1 MLRHYVRREPQEGKQ
16 RQKEMEYYNKILCV
30 TFAELTGGRDPVMKA
45 NTLKCNVQRSN
56 IACARR
62 GGGEGTQALYVWS
75 SIPEKYRRR
84 FVATYGDPEEKMRE
98 AMTKASIKIDAKARE
113 YYEAY
118 TYMDKDGQ
126 ERHLTEKMIEEYTIN
141 ASVLGEL
148 EKMAARRQAIRSSL
162 NAPMSG
168 AWDLILDSSERM
180 RESYGH
186 TLPGTLAR
194 LKTRLKAWKSDGYQS
209 VVSGKLGNTS
219 ALKITGD
226 FLKLIVA
233 LKRSKVPVYTDAQLF
248 EKANE
253 IAEERGWKPI
263 RSLSGMKKWL
273 NSPSVEPLWYDAVYG
288 EQAARQR
295 YGRKHKTA
303 LPTRRDTLWYGD
315 GTKLNLYYRD
325 EQGKVRTTQVYEVID
340 AMSEVLLGYCISD
353 TEDYEAQYHAYRMAI
368 QKSGHK
374 PYEIVYD
381 NQGGHK
387 KLDSDGFIGKIC
399 RVHRPTQPYNG
410 ESKTIESVFGR
421 FQAQVLHKDW
431 RFTGQNVTAKKASSR
446 PNVEFIEAN
455 KDSLYTLEEL
465 KDAYAAARKEWNE
478 GVHPAT
484 GERRIDMYEKS
495 VNEETQEVTL
505 HDMVDM
511 FWVFTK
517 RMATFTDQGLQVT
530 VKGEKRQYEVCSS
543 PGVPDHEWRRK
554 HTYERFIVAYDP
566 YDFASIRLYTKG
578 TDGSLRFERTA
589 EPYILIHRALQDQQG
604 TGDAKFIR
612 QEQEA
617 NLQDRIERTVEGR
630 TIAAEHGTDAEQ
642 QGLHSPKLKGTTA
655 AVQRQIDHRM
665 ERYSQPPEQYQLGRH
680 TKSLSLDDWLDV
692 MDGGDDGDTP
702 RIPLPMEKKIASKL

>member
-45 NTLKCNVQRSN
+45 NTLKCNVQRCN

-113 YYEAY
+113 YYEVY

-162 NAPMSG
+162 NAPMSS

-209 VVSGKLGNTS
+209 VVSGKLGNSS

-233 LKRSKVPVYTDAQLF
+233 LKRSKVPVYTDAQLL

-530 VKGEKRQYEVCSS
+530 IKGEKRQYEVCSS

-604 TGDAKFIR
+604 TDDAKFIR

-617 NLQDRIERTVEGR
+617 NLQDRIERTVAGR

-692 MDGGDDGDTP
+692 MEGGDDGDTP

>member
-1 MLRHYVRREPQEGKQ
+1 
-16 RQKEMEYYNKILCV
+16 
-30 TFAELTGGRDPVMKA
+30 
-45 NTLKCNVQRSN
+45 
-56 IACARR
+56 
-62 GGGEGTQALYVWS
+62 
-75 SIPEKYRRR
+75 
-84 FVATYGDPEEKMRE
+84 
-98 AMTKASIKIDAKARE
+98 
-113 YYEAY
+113 
-118 TYMDKDGQ
+118 MDKDGQ

-194 LKTRLKAWKSDGYQS
+194 LKTRLKAWKADGYQS
-209 VVSGKLGNTS
+209 VVSGKLGNSS

-604 TGDAKFIR
+604 TDDAKFIR

-617 NLQDRIERTVEGR
+617 NLQDRIERTVAGR

-692 MDGGDDGDTP
+692 MECGTEDEK
-702 RIPLPMEKKIASKL
+702 RIPLATEKKIASKL

>member
-1 MLRHYVRREPQEGKQ
+1 MLHHYVRREPQEGKQ

-209 VVSGKLGNTS
+209 VVSGKLGNSS

-273 NSPSVEPLWYDAVYG
+273 NSPAVEPLWYDAVYG

-325 EQGKVRTTQVYEVID
+325 EHGKVRTTQVYEVID

-530 VKGEKRQYEVCSS
+530 IKGEKRQYEVCSS

-604 TGDAKFIR
+604 TDDAKFIR

-617 NLQDRIERTVEGR
+617 NLQDRIERTVAGR

-692 MDGGDDGDTP
+692 MEGGDDGDTP

>member
-1 MLRHYVRREPQEGKQ
+1 
-16 RQKEMEYYNKILCV
+16 MEYYNKVLCV
-30 TFAELTGGRDPVMKA
+30 TYAELTGGENPVIKA
-45 NTLKCNVQRSN
+45 DTLRQNVCRNN
-56 IACARR
+56 IVCARQ
-62 GGGEGTQALYVWS
+62 GKGEGNYALYVWS

-84 FVATYGDPEEKMRE
+84 FVALLGDPEERMRE
-98 AMTKASIKIDAKARE
+98 AMKKASVKIDAAARE
-113 YYEAY
+113 FYEAY
-118 TYMDKDGQ
+118 TYTDKDGR
-126 ERHLTEKMIEEYTIN
+126 ERHLTDKMIEEYTVN

-148 EKMAARRQAIRSSL
+148 QKMASRRRAIRHSL
-162 NAPMSG
+162 NAPMSS

-186 TLPGTLAR
+186 TLPGTISR
-194 LKTRLKAWKSDGYQS
+194 LKTRLKAWKSGGYAS
-209 VVSGKLGNTS
+209 VLSGKLGNSS
-219 ALKITGD
+219 ALKVTPD
-226 FLKLIVA
+226 FLKVIVA
-233 LKRSKVPVYTDAQLF
+233 LKRSRVPVLTDAQIF
-248 EKANE
+248 AKANE
-253 IAEERGWKPI
+253 IAAERGWKPV
-263 RSLSGMKKWL
+263 RSLSGMKKLL

-295 YGRKHKTA
+295 YGRKHKTE

-325 EQGKVRTTQVYEVID
+325 AQGKVRTTQVYEVID

-368 QKSGHK
+368 QTSRHK
-374 PYEIVYD
+374 PYEVVYD

-387 KLDSDGFIGKIC
+387 KLDTDGFIGKIC

-446 PNVEFIEAN
+446 PNLEFIEAN
-455 KDSLYTLEEL
+455 KESLYTLEEL
-465 KDAYAAARKEWNE
+465 KDAYAAARREWNE
-478 GVHPAT
+478 GLHPAT

-495 VNEETQEVTL
+495 VNEETQEVTV

-511 FWVFTK
+511 FWVFAK
-517 RMATFTDQGLQVT
+517 RPATFTDQGLQVT
-530 VKGEKRQYEVCSS
+530 IKGKRRQYEVFST

-566 YDFASIRLYTKG
+566 YDFASIRLYTRGADG
-578 TDGSLRFERTA
+578 TLRFERTA
-589 EPYILIHRALQDQQG
+589 EPYIVIHRALQDQRD

-617 NLQDRIERTVEGR
+617 NLQDRIERTVAGR
-630 TIAAEHGTDAEQ
+630 MIASEHGMDAEQ
-642 QGLHSPKLKGTTA
+642 QGLRSPKLKGA
-655 AVQRQIDHRM
+655 GADVQRQIERRL
-665 ERYSQPPEQYQLGRH
+665 ERYSEPAEQYQLGRH
-680 TKSLSLDDWLDV
+680 TKTASLADWMDVLDEK
-692 MDGGDDGDTP
+692 T
-702 RIPLPMEKKIASKL
+702 IPLPSEKKIASKL

>member
-45 NTLKCNVQRSN
+45 NTLKCNVQRCN

-168 AWDLILDSSERM
+168 AWDLILDSAERM

-194 LKTRLKAWKSDGYQS
+194 LKTRLKAWKADGYQS
-209 VVSGKLGNTS
+209 VVSGKLGNSS

-505 HDMVDM
+505 HDMVNM

-530 VKGEKRQYEVCSS
+530 IKGEKRQYEVCSS

-604 TGDAKFIR
+604 TDDAKFIR

-617 NLQDRIERTVEGR
+617 NLQDRIERTVAGR

-692 MDGGDDGDTP
+692 MEGGDDGDTP

>member
-194 LKTRLKAWKSDGYQS
+194 LKTRLKAWKADGYQS

-325 EQGKVRTTQVYEVID
+325 DQGKVRTTQVYEVID

-368 QKSGHK
+368 QTSGHK
-374 PYEIVYD
+374 PWEIVYD

-530 VKGEKRQYEVCSS
+530 IKGEKRQYEVCSS

-604 TGDAKFIR
+604 TDDAKFIR

-617 NLQDRIERTVEGR
+617 NLQDRIERTVAGR

-692 MDGGDDGDTP
+692 MEGGDDGDTP

>member
-45 NTLKCNVQRSN
+45 NTLKCNVQRCN

-98 AMTKASIKIDAKARE
+98 AMTKASIKMDVKARE

-194 LKTRLKAWKSDGYQS
+194 LKTRLKAWKADGYQS
-209 VVSGKLGNTS
+209 VVSGKLGNSS

-253 IAEERGWKPI
+253 TAEERGWKPI

-530 VKGEKRQYEVCSS
+530 IKGEKRQYEVCSS

-604 TGDAKFIR
+604 TDDAKFIR

-617 NLQDRIERTVEGR
+617 NLQDRIERTVAGR

-692 MDGGDDGDTP
+692 MEGDDGDTP

>member
-98 AMTKASIKIDAKARE
+98 TMTKASIKIDAKARE

-168 AWDLILDSSERM
+168 AWDLILDSAERM

-194 LKTRLKAWKSDGYQS
+194 LKTRLKAWKTEGYQS
-209 VVSGKLGNTS
+209 VVSGKLGNSS

-273 NSPSVEPLWYDAVYG
+273 TSPSVEPLWYDAVYG

-530 VKGEKRQYEVCSS
+530 IKGEKRQYEVCSS

-604 TGDAKFIR
+604 TDDAKFIR

-617 NLQDRIERTVEGR
+617 NLQDRIERTVAGR

-692 MDGGDDGDTP
+692 MEGGDNGDTP

>member
-1 MLRHYVRREPQEGKQ
+1 MLHHYVRREPQEGKQ

-45 NTLKCNVQRSN
+45 NTLKCNVQRCN

-194 LKTRLKAWKSDGYQS
+194 LKTRLKAWKADGYQS
-209 VVSGKLGNTS
+209 VVSGKLGNSS

-273 NSPSVEPLWYDAVYG
+273 NSPAVKPLWYDAVYG

-446 PNVEFIEAN
+446 PNIEFIEAN

-517 RMATFTDQGLQVT
+517 RMATFTDQGLLVT

-604 TGDAKFIR
+604 TDDAKFIR

-617 NLQDRIERTVEGR
+617 NLQDRIERTVAGR

-665 ERYSQPPEQYQLGRH
+665 ERYSQPLEQYQLGKH

-692 MDGGDDGDTP
+692 MEGGDDGDTP

>member
-168 AWDLILDSSERM
+168 AWDLILDSAERM

-209 VVSGKLGNTS
+209 VVSGKLGNSS

-530 VKGEKRQYEVCSS
+530 VKGEKRQYEVFST
-543 PGVPDHEWRRK
+543 PGIPDHAWRRK
-554 HTYERFIVAYDP
+554 HTYERFVVAYDP
-566 YDFASIRLYTKG
+566 YDFASIRLYTKDA
-578 TDGSLRFERTA
+578 DGSLRFERTA
-589 EPYILIHRALQDQQG
+589 EPYVVIHRALQDQQD
-604 TGDAKFIR
+604 TEDAKFIR

-617 NLQDRIERTVEGR
+617 NLADRIERTVEGR
-630 TIAAEHGTDAEQ
+630 TIAAEHGMDAEQ
-642 QGLHSPKLKGTTA
+642 QGLHSPKLKGANA
-655 AVQRQIDHRM
+655 AVQRQIEHRM
-665 ERYSQPPEQYQLGRH
+665 EHYSKPPEQYQLGRH

-692 MDGGDDGDTP
+692 IEGGDEGDTP

>member
-194 LKTRLKAWKSDGYQS
+194 LKTRLKAWKADGYQS
-209 VVSGKLGNTS
+209 VVSGKLGNSS

-530 VKGEKRQYEVCSS
+530 IKGEKRQYEVCSS

-604 TGDAKFIR
+604 TDDAKFIR

-617 NLQDRIERTVEGR
+617 NLQDRIERTVAGR

-692 MDGGDDGDTP
+692 MEGGDDGDTP

>member
-1 MLRHYVRREPQEGKQ
+1 MLRHYVSREPQEGKQ

-45 NTLKCNVQRSN
+45 NTLKCNVQRCN

-113 YYEAY
+113 FYEAY

-194 LKTRLKAWKSDGYQS
+194 LKTRLKAWKADGYQS
-209 VVSGKLGNTS
+209 VVSGKLGNSS

-273 NSPSVEPLWYDAVYG
+273 NSPAVEPLWYDAVYG

-530 VKGEKRQYEVCSS
+530 IKGEKRQYEVCSS

-604 TGDAKFIR
+604 TDDAKFIR

-617 NLQDRIERTVEGR
+617 NLQDRIERTVAGR

-692 MDGGDDGDTP
+692 MEGGDDGDTP

>member
-1 MLRHYVRREPQEGKQ
+1 MLRHCVRREPQEGKQ

-194 LKTRLKAWKSDGYQS
+194 LKTRLKAWKADGYQS
-209 VVSGKLGNTS
+209 VVSGKLGNSS

-263 RSLSGMKKWL
+263 RSLNGMKKWL

-288 EQAARQR
+288 EQTARQR

-387 KLDSDGFIGKIC
+387 KLDSDGFIRKIC

-530 VKGEKRQYEVCSS
+530 VKGEKRQYEVFST

-554 HTYERFIVAYDP
+554 HTYERFVVAYDP

-578 TDGSLRFERTA
+578 ADGSLRFERTA
-589 EPYILIHRALQDQQG
+589 EPYVVIHRALQDQQG
-604 TGDAKFIR
+604 TDDAKFIR

-617 NLQDRIERTVEGR
+617 NLQDRIERTVAGR

-642 QGLHSPKLKGTTA
+642 QGLHSPKLKGTNA
-655 AVQRQIDHRM
+655 AVQRQIEHRM
-665 ERYSQPPEQYQLGRH
+665 EHYSKPPETYQLGRH

-692 MDGGDDGDTP
+692 MEGGDDGDTP

>member
-168 AWDLILDSSERM
+168 AWDMILDSSERM

-209 VVSGKLGNTS
+209 VVSGKLGNSS

-248 EKANE
+248 ERANE

-303 LPTRRDTLWYGD
+303 LPTRRDSLWYGD

-530 VKGEKRQYEVCSS
+530 IKGEKRQYEVCSS

-604 TGDAKFIR
+604 TDDAKFIR

-617 NLQDRIERTVEGR
+617 NLQDRIERTVAGR

-692 MDGGDDGDTP
+692 MEGGDDGDTP

>member
-1 MLRHYVRREPQEGKQ
+1 MLRHYVSRELQEGKQ

-45 NTLKCNVQRSN
+45 NTLKCNVQRCN

-194 LKTRLKAWKSDGYQS
+194 LKTRLKAWKADGYQS
-209 VVSGKLGNTS
+209 VVSGKLGNSS

-530 VKGEKRQYEVCSS
+530 IKGEKRQYEVCSS

-604 TGDAKFIR
+604 TDDAKFIR

-617 NLQDRIERTVEGR
+617 NLQDRIERTVAGR

-692 MDGGDDGDTP
+692 MEGGDDGDTP

>member
-45 NTLKCNVQRSN
+45 NTLKCNVQRCN

-113 YYEAY
+113 FYEAY

-194 LKTRLKAWKSDGYQS
+194 LKTRLKAWKADGYQS
-209 VVSGKLGNTS
+209 VVSGKLGNSS

-226 FLKLIVA
+226 FQKLIVA

-530 VKGEKRQYEVCSS
+530 IKGEKRQYEVCSS

-604 TGDAKFIR
+604 TDDAKFIR

-617 NLQDRIERTVEGR
+617 NLQDRIERTVAGR

-692 MDGGDDGDTP
+692 MEGGDDDDTP

>member
-45 NTLKCNVQRSN
+45 NTLKCNVQRCN

-194 LKTRLKAWKSDGYQS
+194 LKTRLKAWKADGYQS
-209 VVSGKLGNTS
+209 VVSGKLGNSS

-253 IAEERGWKPI
+253 IAEARGWKPI

-340 AMSEVLLGYCISD
+340 AMSEVLLAYCISD

-604 TGDAKFIR
+604 TDDAKFIR

-617 NLQDRIERTVEGR
+617 NLQDRIERTVAGR

-692 MDGGDDGDTP
+692 MEGGDDGDTP

>member
-30 TFAELTGGRDPVMKA
+30 TFAELTGGRDPVIKA

-194 LKTRLKAWKSDGYQS
+194 LKTRLKAWKADGYQS
-209 VVSGKLGNTS
+209 VVSGKLGNSS

-368 QKSGHK
+368 QTSGHK

-530 VKGEKRQYEVCSS
+530 IKGEKRQYEVCSS

-604 TGDAKFIR
+604 TDDAKFIR

-617 NLQDRIERTVEGR
+617 NLQDRIERTVAGR

-692 MDGGDDGDTP
+692 MEGGDDGDTP

>member
-1 MLRHYVRREPQEGKQ
+1 MRQEMI
-16 RQKEMEYYNKILCV
+16 R
-30 TFAELTGGRDPVMKA
+30 
-45 NTLKCNVQRSN
+45 N
-56 IACARR
+56 I
-62 GGGEGTQALYVWS
+62 V
-75 SIPEKYRRR
+75 K
-84 FVATYGDPEEKMRE
+84 
-98 AMTKASIKIDAKARE
+98 
-113 YYEAY
+113 
-118 TYMDKDGQ
+118 KDGKA
-126 ERHLTEKMIEEYTIN
+126 ESFFEDYRYYKNGEMVALPVDVKKEYTWN
-141 ASVLGEL
+141 ASVLNALMEEFKRLSSSNNKLTGFRRNLWEL
-148 EKMAARRQAIRSSL
+148 L
-162 NAPMSG
+162 
-168 AWDLILDSSERM
+168 LVTSEEWRPV
-180 RESYGH
+180 YGH
-186 TLPGTLAR
+186 SLPGSVG
-194 LKTRLKAWKSDGYQS
+194 RLKALINKFRPDNYG
-209 VVSGKLGNTS
+209 VLVSGKYGNSNT
-219 ALKITGD
+219 LKIEEDGGRY
-226 FLKLIVA
+226 LVA
-233 LKRSKVPVYTDAQLF
+233 LKRSRVPVYTDMEIF
-248 EKANE
+248 EEYNRVAP
-253 IAEERGWKPI
+253 ERGWKPLKSP
-263 RSLSGMKKWL
+263 RSLREWF
-273 NSPSVEPLWYDAVYG
+273 NSPRIEPLWYDAVYG
-288 EQAARQR
+288 EMKAHQR
-295 YGRKHKTA
+295 YDRKHRTI
-303 LPTRRDTLWYGD
+303 LPGRRDSLWYGD

-325 EQGKVRTTQVYEVID
+325 ENGNKCTTSVYEVVD
-340 AMSEVLLGYCISD
+340 AYSEVLLGYYISD
-353 TEDYEAQYHAYRMAI
+353 NEDYIAQYHAFRMAI
-368 QKSGHK
+368 QTSRHK
-374 PYEIVYD
+374 PYEIVCD

-446 PNVEFIEAN
+446 PNIEFIEAN

-604 TGDAKFIR
+604 TDDAKFIR

-617 NLQDRIERTVEGR
+617 NIQDRIERTVAGR

-665 ERYSQPPEQYQLGRH
+665 ERYSQPPEQYQLGKH

-692 MDGGDDGDTP
+692 MEGGDDGDTP

>member
-1 MLRHYVRREPQEGKQ
+1 
-16 RQKEMEYYNKILCV
+16 
-30 TFAELTGGRDPVMKA
+30 
-45 NTLKCNVQRSN
+45 
-56 IACARR
+56 
-62 GGGEGTQALYVWS
+62 
-75 SIPEKYRRR
+75 
-84 FVATYGDPEEKMRE
+84 
-98 AMTKASIKIDAKARE
+98 MTKASIKIDAKARE

-194 LKTRLKAWKSDGYQS
+194 LKTRLKAWKADGYQS
-209 VVSGKLGNTS
+209 VVSGKLGNSS

-530 VKGEKRQYEVCSS
+530 IKGEKRQYEVCSS

-604 TGDAKFIR
+604 TDDAKFIR

-617 NLQDRIERTVEGR
+617 NLQDRIERTVAGR

-692 MDGGDDGDTP
+692 MEGGDDGDTP

>member
-84 FVATYGDPEEKMRE
+84 FVAIYGDPEEKMRE

-118 TYMDKDGQ
+118 TYMDKDGE

-194 LKTRLKAWKSDGYQS
+194 LKTRLKAWKADGYQS
-209 VVSGKLGNTS
+209 VVSGKLGNSS

-233 LKRSKVPVYTDAQLF
+233 LKRSKVPVYTDVQLF

-530 VKGEKRQYEVCSS
+530 IKGEKRQYEVCSS

-604 TGDAKFIR
+604 TDDAKFIR

-617 NLQDRIERTVEGR
+617 NLQDRIERTVAGR

-655 AVQRQIDHRM
+655 DVQRQIDHRM

-692 MDGGDDGDTP
+692 MEGGDDGDTP

>member
-45 NTLKCNVQRSN
+45 NTLKCNVQRCN

-194 LKTRLKAWKSDGYQS
+194 LKTRLKAWKADGYQS
-209 VVSGKLGNTS
+209 VVSGKLGNSS

-253 IAEERGWKPI
+253 TAEERGWKPI

-273 NSPSVEPLWYDAVYG
+273 NSPAVEPLWYDAVYG

-530 VKGEKRQYEVCSS
+530 IKGEKRQYEVCSS

-604 TGDAKFIR
+604 TDDAKFIR

-617 NLQDRIERTVEGR
+617 NLQDRIERTVAGR

-642 QGLHSPKLKGTTA
+642 QGLHSPKLKGTSA

-692 MDGGDDGDTP
+692 MEGGDDGDTP

>member
-209 VVSGKLGNTS
+209 VVSGKLGNSS

-273 NSPSVEPLWYDAVYG
+273 SSPSVEPLWYDAVYG

-530 VKGEKRQYEVCSS
+530 IKGEKRQYEVCSS

-604 TGDAKFIR
+604 TDDAKFIR

-617 NLQDRIERTVEGR
+617 NLQDRIERTVAGR

-692 MDGGDDGDTP
+692 MEGGDDGDTP

>member
-98 AMTKASIKIDAKARE
+98 AMTKASIKIDAKARD

-209 VVSGKLGNTS
+209 VVSGKLGNSS

-530 VKGEKRQYEVCSS
+530 IKGEKRQYEVCSS

-604 TGDAKFIR
+604 TDDAKFIR

-617 NLQDRIERTVEGR
+617 NLQDRIERTVAGR

-692 MDGGDDGDTP
+692 MEGGDDGDTP

>member
-98 AMTKASIKIDAKARE
+98 AMMKASIKIDAKARE
-113 YYEAY
+113 FYEAY

-194 LKTRLKAWKSDGYQS
+194 LKTRLKAWKVDGYQS
-209 VVSGKLGNTS
+209 VVSGKLGNSS

-273 NSPSVEPLWYDAVYG
+273 NSPAVEPLWYDAVYG

-484 GERRIDMYEKS
+484 GERRIDMYVKS

-604 TGDAKFIR
+604 TDDAKFIR

-692 MDGGDDGDTP
+692 MEGGDDGDTP

>member
-1 MLRHYVRREPQEGKQ
+1 MLRHCVRREPQEGKQ

-45 NTLKCNVQRSN
+45 NTLKCNVQRCN

-168 AWDLILDSSERM
+168 AWDLILDSAERM
-180 RESYGH
+180 RDSYGH

-194 LKTRLKAWKSDGYQS
+194 LKTRLKAWKADGYQS
-209 VVSGKLGNTS
+209 VVSGKLGNSS

-421 FQAQVLHKDW
+421 FQSQVLHKDW

-530 VKGEKRQYEVCSS
+530 IKGEKRQYEVCSS

-604 TGDAKFIR
+604 TDDAKFIR

-617 NLQDRIERTVEGR
+617 NLQDRIERTVAGR

-655 AVQRQIDHRM
+655 AVQRQIGHRM

-692 MDGGDDGDTP
+692 MEGGDDGNTP

>member
-194 LKTRLKAWKSDGYQS
+194 LKTRLKAWKADGYQS
-209 VVSGKLGNTS
+209 VVSGKLGNSS

-273 NSPSVEPLWYDAVYG
+273 TSPSVEPLWYDAVYG

-530 VKGEKRQYEVCSS
+530 IKGEKRQYEVCSS

-604 TGDAKFIR
+604 TDDAKFIR

-617 NLQDRIERTVEGR
+617 NLQDRIERTVAGR

-692 MDGGDDGDTP
+692 MEGGDDGDTP

>member
-45 NTLKCNVQRSN
+45 NTLKCNVQRCN

-113 YYEAY
+113 FYEAY

-209 VVSGKLGNTS
+209 VVSGKLGNSS

-253 IAEERGWKPI
+253 TAEERGWKPI

-273 NSPSVEPLWYDAVYG
+273 NSPAVEPLWYDAVYG

-530 VKGEKRQYEVCSS
+530 IKGEKRQYEVCSS

-604 TGDAKFIR
+604 TDDAKFIR

-617 NLQDRIERTVEGR
+617 NLQDRIERTVAGR

-692 MDGGDDGDTP
+692 MDGKAEDEM
-702 RIPLPMEKKIASKL
+702 RIPLLPEKKIASKL

>member
-45 NTLKCNVQRSN
+45 NTLKCNVQRCN

-194 LKTRLKAWKSDGYQS
+194 LKTRLKAWKADGYQS
-209 VVSGKLGNTS
+209 VVSGKLGNSS

-530 VKGEKRQYEVCSS
+530 IKGEKRQYEVCSS

-604 TGDAKFIR
+604 TDDAKFIR

-617 NLQDRIERTVEGR
+617 NLQDRIERTVAGR

-692 MDGGDDGDTP
+692 MEGGDDGDTP

>member
-194 LKTRLKAWKSDGYQS
+194 LKTRLKAWKADGYQS
-209 VVSGKLGNTS
+209 VVSGKLGNSS

-253 IAEERGWKPI
+253 TAEERGWKPI

-273 NSPSVEPLWYDAVYG
+273 NSPAVEPLWYDAVYG

-478 GVHPAT
+478 GLHPAT

-530 VKGEKRQYEVCSS
+530 IKGEKRQYEVCSS

-604 TGDAKFIR
+604 TDDAKFIR

-617 NLQDRIERTVEGR
+617 NLQDRIERTVAGR

-642 QGLHSPKLKGTTA
+642 QGLHSPKLKGTSA

-692 MDGGDDGDTP
+692 MEGGDGDTP

>member
-45 NTLKCNVQRSN
+45 NTLKCNVQRCN

-113 YYEAY
+113 FYEAY

-194 LKTRLKAWKSDGYQS
+194 LKTRLKAWKADGYQS
-209 VVSGKLGNTS
+209 VVSGKLGNSS

-253 IAEERGWKPI
+253 TAEERGWKPI

-273 NSPSVEPLWYDAVYG
+273 NSPAVEPLWYDAVYG

-530 VKGEKRQYEVCSS
+530 IKGEKRQYEVCSS

-604 TGDAKFIR
+604 TDDAKFIR

-617 NLQDRIERTVEGR
+617 NLQDRIERTVAGR

-692 MDGGDDGDTP
+692 MEGGDDGDTP

>member
-194 LKTRLKAWKSDGYQS
+194 LKTRLKAWKADGYQS
-209 VVSGKLGNTS
+209 VVSGKLGNSS

-484 GERRIDMYEKS
+484 GERRIDMYEKN

-530 VKGEKRQYEVCSS
+530 IKGEKRQYEVCSS

-604 TGDAKFIR
+604 TDDAKFIR

-617 NLQDRIERTVEGR
+617 NLQDRIERTVAGR

-692 MDGGDDGDTP
+692 MEGGDDGDTP

>member
-45 NTLKCNVQRSN
+45 NTLKCNVQRCN

-194 LKTRLKAWKSDGYQS
+194 LKTRLKAWKADGYQS
-209 VVSGKLGNTS
+209 VVSGKLGNSS

-273 NSPSVEPLWYDAVYG
+273 NSPAVEPLWYDAVYG

-604 TGDAKFIR
+604 TDDAKFIR

-617 NLQDRIERTVEGR
+617 NLQDRIERTVAGR

-692 MDGGDDGDTP
+692 MEGGDDGDTP

>member
-194 LKTRLKAWKSDGYQS
+194 LKTRLKAWKADGYQS
-209 VVSGKLGNTS
+209 VVSGKLGNSS

-273 NSPSVEPLWYDAVYG
+273 NSPAVEPLWYDAVYG

-530 VKGEKRQYEVCSS
+530 IKGEKRQYEVCSS

-604 TGDAKFIR
+604 TDDAKFIR

-617 NLQDRIERTVEGR
+617 NLQDRIERTVAGR

-642 QGLHSPKLKGTTA
+642 QGLHSPKLKGMTA

-692 MDGGDDGDTP
+692 MEGGDDGDTP

>member
-45 NTLKCNVQRSN
+45 NTLKCNVQRCN

-209 VVSGKLGNTS
+209 VVSGKLGNSS

-273 NSPSVEPLWYDAVYG
+273 SSPSVEPLWYDAVYG

-478 GVHPAT
+478 GRHPAT

-530 VKGEKRQYEVCSS
+530 IKGEKRQYEVCSS

-604 TGDAKFIR
+604 TDDAKFIR

-617 NLQDRIERTVEGR
+617 NLQDRIERTVAGR

-692 MDGGDDGDTP
+692 MEGGDNGDTP

>member
-168 AWDLILDSSERM
+168 AWDLILDSAERM

-194 LKTRLKAWKSDGYQS
+194 LKTRLKAWKADGYQS
-209 VVSGKLGNTS
+209 VVSGKLGNSS

-253 IAEERGWKPI
+253 IAEKRGWKPI

-421 FQAQVLHKDW
+421 FQSQILHKDW

-530 VKGEKRQYEVCSS
+530 IKGEKRQYEVCSS

-604 TGDAKFIR
+604 TDDAKFIR

-617 NLQDRIERTVEGR
+617 NLQDRIERTVAGR

-692 MDGGDDGDTP
+692 MEGGDDGDTP

>member
-194 LKTRLKAWKSDGYQS
+194 LKTRLKAWKADGYQS
-209 VVSGKLGNTS
+209 VVSGKLGNSS

-399 RVHRPTQPYNG
+399 RVYRPTQPYNG

-530 VKGEKRQYEVCSS
+530 IKGEKRQYEVCSS

-604 TGDAKFIR
+604 TDDAKFIR

-617 NLQDRIERTVEGR
+617 NLQDRIERTVKGR
-630 TIAAEHGTDAEQ
+630 TIAAEHGMDAEQ

-692 MDGGDDGDTP
+692 MEDGDDGDTP